1 MRVDTKQRENV
12 VTDVNNKLSELNI
25 DIIDNG
31 NLDRN
36 HLNGKGLHLNGKGIL
51 LDARNL
57 IDGIRKLLCKEK
69 MPKDCLGHNFQ
80 IPRKYIYHVEFY
92 GTLTNFNG
100 QGGNIGNN
108 SDFIDTNVTSPKN
121 NLNKILD
128 NAQRNSEIKD
138 LTEKSKSDLL
148 GLIKLRNENPNNP
161 NIAYLNIN
169 SLREKIVNLR
179 EICLKSS
186 IDILCVDETK
196 LDASYPNVQFHIEG
210 YQFPPFR
217 RDRNKHGGGKMVFVR
232 NNIIA
237 QRLESLQEKES
248 ETICIEVTISKKS
261 WCITFADRP
270 PQNDNKVMFFNE
282 LNLSLNQCVSKY
294 DNIIVMGDQNI
305 DISNKS
311 KDNNFLPDLCDTFS
325 LQNIITGKTCH
336 KSNTGTSIDI
346 MLTNRPRSFHKAS
359 IFETEIS
366 DHHNLI
372 LSFFRSYFTRI
383 PPKTRI

>member
-1 MRVDTKQRENV
+1 MN
-12 VTDVNNKLSELNI
+12 
-25 DIIDNG
+25 
-31 NLDRN
+31 
-36 HLNGKGLHLNGKGIL
+36 
-51 LDARNL
+51 
-57 IDGIRKLLCKEK
+57 
-69 MPKDCLGHNFQ
+69 
-80 IPRKYIYHVEFY
+80 
-92 GTLTNFNG
+92 
-100 QGGNIGNN
+100 
-108 SDFIDTNVTSPKN
+108 TNVTLPKN

-138 LTEKSKSDLL
+138 LIEKSKSDLL
-148 GLIKLRNENPNNP
+148 GLIKLRKENPNNP

-169 SLREKIVNLR
+169 SLKEKIINLR

-237 QRLESLQEKES
+237 QRLESLQGKES

-294 DNIIVMGDQNI
+294 DNIIVMGGLNM
-305 DISNKS
+305 DI
-311 KDNNFLPDLCDTFS
+311 
-325 LQNIITGKTCH
+325 
-336 KSNTGTSIDI
+336 
-346 MLTNRPRSFHKAS
+346 
-359 IFETEIS
+359 
-366 DHHNLI
+366 
-372 LSFFRSYFTRI
+372 
-383 PPKTRI
+383 